1 MKFVK
6 VMAYIEKSFK
16 GKPSFLILMSDG
28 KEYISNGC
36 KFLENTEGNRNA
48 LVEDYNCAGELHVLL
63 QEQGHVDFKRITNTM
78 CMFYGCPNIEEFEED
93 LGHVTY
99 DRWMFRFCKYSHKEV
114 A

>member
-6 VMAYIEKSFK
+6 VLSYIEKSFK

-36 KFLENTEGNRNA
+36 KFLENTQGNRDS
-48 LVEDYNCAGELHVLL
+48 LVESYSCAEELYVLL
-63 QEQGHVDFKRITNTM
+63 EGSCVDFKSITNTF
-78 CMFYGCPNIEEFEED
+78 CMFYGCPDIEEFEED

-99 DRWMFRFCKYSHKEV
+99 DRWMFRFCKYVYKEV

>member
-6 VMAYIEKSFK
+6 VLAYIEKSFK

-36 KFLENTEGNRNA
+36 KFLENTQRNRDS
-48 LVEDYNCAGELHVLL
+48 LVESYDCAEELHLLL
-63 QEQGHVDFKRITNTM
+63 QESCEDFKRVTNTS
-78 CMFYGCPNIEEFEED
+78 CMFYGCPDIEEFEED
-93 LGHVTY
+93 LEHVIY